1 MIWWAFEKAALSERR
16 AGTTTCPKQV
26 AARALQWRAFW
37 KEAER
42 RCEAEE
48 GRRCEVDSLWWV
60 EEGRRCEVDLS
71 QTAEG
76 KRREVDSLW
85 WVEEAKR
92 READCQ
98 HSDRTERRWRR
109 RTVECLRA

>member
-16 AGTTTCPKQV
+16 AGTTTCPKQA

-48 GRRCEVDSLWWV
+48 AKRREVDSLWWV
-60 EEGRRCEVDLS
+60 EEGRRC
-71 QTAEG
+71 
-76 KRREVDSLW
+76 
-85 WVEEAKR
+85 
-92 READCQ
+92 EADCQ

>member
-16 AGTTTCPKQV
+16 AGTTTSPKQV

-60 EEGRRCEVDLS
+60 EE
-71 QTAEG
+71 A

>member
-16 AGTTTCPKQV
+16 AGTTICPKQV

-48 GRRCEVDSLWWV
+48 ERRCE
-60 EEGRRCEVDLS
+60 
-71 QTAEG
+71 A
-76 KRREVDSLW
+76 DSLW